1 MVSRHHTATQDH
13 QDQRV
18 IPNLAEVAEVIGTQ
32 ADRIRRDDLNRIF
45 AAVARTA
52 VASEG
57 VTK

>member
-1 MVSRHHTATQDH
+1 MVTHTTNAN
-13 QDQRV
+13 QDQRD